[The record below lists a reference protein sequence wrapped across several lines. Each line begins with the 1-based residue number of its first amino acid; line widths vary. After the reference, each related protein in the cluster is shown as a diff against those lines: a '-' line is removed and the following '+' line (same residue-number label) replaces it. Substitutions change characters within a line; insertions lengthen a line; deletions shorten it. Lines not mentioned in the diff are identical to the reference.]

1 MMANYKVVMLDFDGT
16 IARTIPAILHA
27 SEKML
32 GMHGY
37 TIDPVQVE
45 RNFGLALPEAFRCF
59 SNDPN
64 IDDETM
70 EQMIVEF
77 NSIYKNECEPLIEL
91 FDGVVDTLNT
101 LKEAGVTLL
110 IASNNIRSVLN
121 RLTARLDIA
130 QYFDGIVCADDVVN
144 AKPAPDI
151 ALLALERY
159 NISGNEA
166 LVVGDSTYDMDMGRG
181 ADCDLCGVSFGSHT
195 PEMLRGTGARYV
207 IDNFS
212 ELKKI
217 VLG

>member
-1 MMANYKVVMLDFDGT
+1 MLDFDGT

-37 TIDPVQVE
+37 TIDPEQVE

-70 EQMIVEF
+70 EQMILEF

-91 FDGVVDTLNT
+91 FNGVIETLDTL
-101 LKEAGVTLL
+101 KKAGVTLL

-121 RLTARLDIA
+121 RLTARLNIS

-151 ALLALERY
+151 ALLGLERY
-159 NISGNEA
+159 NAEASEA
-166 LVVGDSTYDMDMGRG
+166 LVVGDSTFDMDMGRG
-181 ADCDLCGVSFGSHT
+181 AGCDLCGVTFGSHT
-195 PEMLRGTGARYV
+195 AEMLRATGARYI
-207 IDNFS
+207 IDSFS
-212 ELKKI
+212 ELQKI

>member
-1 MMANYKVVMLDFDGT
+1 MANYKVIMLDFDGT

-37 TIDPVQVE
+37 TIDPEQVE

-70 EQMIVEF
+70 EQMILEF

-91 FDGVVDTLNT
+91 FNGVIETLDTLH
-101 LKEAGVTLL
+101 KAGVTLL

-121 RLTARLDIA
+121 RLTARLNIS

-151 ALLALERY
+151 ALLGLERY
-159 NISGNEA
+159 NAEASEA
-166 LVVGDSTYDMDMGRG
+166 LVVGDSTFDMDMGRG
-181 ADCDLCGVSFGSHT
+181 AGCDLCGVTFGSHT
-195 PEMLRGTGARYV
+195 AEMLRATGARYI
-207 IDNFS
+207 IDSFS
-212 ELKKI
+212 ELQKI

>member
-1 MMANYKVVMLDFDGT
+1 MNYKVVMLDFDGT

-32 GMHGY
+32 NMHGY
-37 TIDPVQVE
+37 EIDPVMVE

-59 SNDPN
+59 ANDPT
-64 IDDETM
+64 IDDATI
-70 EQMIVEF
+70 EQMVEEF
-77 NSIYKNECEPLIEL
+77 NYIYKNECEPLIEL
-91 FDGVVDTLNT
+91 FDGVIETLDS
-101 LKEAGVTLL
+101 LHRAGVTLL

-121 RLTARLDIA
+121 RLTTRLNIA

-159 NISGNEA
+159 NVKGGEA
-166 LVVGDSTYDMDMGRG
+166 LVVGDSTYDMDMGREAG
-181 ADCDLCGVSFGSHT
+181 CNLCGVSFGSHT
-195 PEMLRGTGARYV
+195 PEMLRGKGANYV
-207 IDNFS
+207 IDHFS
-212 ELKKI
+212 ELEQI

>member
-1 MMANYKVVMLDFDGT
+1 MNYKVVMLDFDGT

-64 IDDETM
+64 IDDATM
-70 EQMIVEF
+70 EQMIKEF
-77 NSIYKNECEPLIEL
+77 NSIYRNECEPLIEL
-91 FDGVVDTLNT
+91 FDGVIETLDR
-101 LKEAGVTLL
+101 LHKAGVTLL

-121 RLTARLDIA
+121 RLTARLNIA
-130 QYFDGIVCADDVVN
+130 EYFDGIVCADDVVN

-151 ALLALERY
+151 ALLAIERY
-159 NISGNEA
+159 NIKAEEA
-166 LVVGDSTYDMDMGRG
+166 LVVGDSTFDMDMGRG
-181 ADCDLCGVSFGSHT
+181 ANCHLCGVTFGSHT
-195 PEMLRGTGARYV
+195 AEMLRATGAKYI
-207 IDNFS
+207 IDHFS
-212 ELKKI
+212 ELEKI

>member
-1 MMANYKVVMLDFDGT
+1 MSRYKVVMLDFDGT

-27 SEKML
+27 SRKML
-32 GMHGY
+32 KMHGY
-37 TIDPVQVE
+37 EIDPVMVE

-59 SNDPN
+59 ANAPTL
-64 IDDETM
+64 DDQTV

-77 NSIYKNECEPLIEL
+77 NTIYKNECEPLIEL
-91 FDGVVDTLNT
+91 FDGVTETLDA
-101 LKEAGVTLL
+101 LHKAGVTLL
-110 IASNNIRSVLN
+110 IASNNIRSVLD

-130 QYFDGIVCADDVVN
+130 KYFDGIVCADDVVS

-159 NISGNEA
+159 NATAAEA
-166 LVVGDSTYDMDMGRG
+166 LVVGDSTFDMDMGRG
-181 ADCDLCGVSFGSHT
+181 AGCDLCGVSFGSHT

-207 IDNFS
+207 IDHFA
-212 ELKKI
+212 ELKTI

>member
-1 MMANYKVVMLDFDGT
+1 MLDFDGT

-37 TIDPVQVE
+37 TIDPEQVE

-70 EQMIVEF
+70 EQMILEF

-91 FDGVVDTLNT
+91 FNGVIETLDTLH
-101 LKEAGVTLL
+101 KAGVTLL

-121 RLTARLDIA
+121 RLTARLNIS

-151 ALLALERY
+151 ALLGLERY
-159 NISGNEA
+159 NAEASEA
-166 LVVGDSTYDMDMGRG
+166 LVVGDSTFDMDMGRG
-181 ADCDLCGVSFGSHT
+181 AGCDLCGVTFGSHT
-195 PEMLRGTGARYV
+195 AEMLRATGARHI
-207 IDNFS
+207 IDSFS
-212 ELKKI
+212 ELQKI

>member
-1 MMANYKVVMLDFDGT
+1 MARYKVVMLDFDGT

-37 TIDPVQVE
+37 TIDPEQVE

-70 EQMIVEF
+70 EQMILEF

-91 FDGVVDTLNT
+91 FNGVIETLDTLH
-101 LKEAGVTLL
+101 KAGVTLL

-121 RLTARLDIA
+121 RLTARLNIS

-159 NISGNEA
+159 NVKANET
-166 LVVGDSTYDMDMGRG
+166 LIVGDSTFDMDMGRG
-181 ADCDLCGVSFGSHT
+181 AGCDLCGVTFGSHT
-195 PEMLRGTGARYV
+195 AEMLRATGARYI
-207 IDNFS
+207 IDSFS
-212 ELKKI
+212 ELQKI

>member
-1 MMANYKVVMLDFDGT
+1 MTRYKVVMLDFDGT

-77 NSIYKNECEPLIEL
+77 NTIYREECEPLIEL
-91 FDGVVDTLNT
+91 FNGVIETLDK
-101 LKEAGVTLL
+101 LKKAGVTLL
-110 IASNNIRSVLN
+110 IASNNIRTVLD
-121 RLTARLDIA
+121 RLSARLNIT
-130 QYFDGIVCADDVVN
+130 QFFDGIVCADDVVN

-159 NISGNEA
+159 NVKAEEA
-166 LVVGDSTYDMDMGRG
+166 LVIGDSTYDMDMGRG
-181 ADCDLCGVSFGSHT
+181 AGCDLCGVSFGSHT
-195 PEMLRGTGARYV
+195 PEMLRGTGARYI
-207 IDNFS
+207 IDHFS
-212 ELKKI
+212 ELEKI

>member
-1 MMANYKVVMLDFDGT
+1 MLDFDGT

-37 TIDPVQVE
+37 TIDPEQVE

-70 EQMIVEF
+70 EQMILEF

-91 FDGVVDTLNT
+91 FNGVIETLDTLH
-101 LKEAGVTLL
+101 KAGVTLL

-121 RLTARLDIA
+121 RLTARLNIS

-151 ALLALERY
+151 ALLGLERY
-159 NISGNEA
+159 NAEASEA
-166 LVVGDSTYDMDMGRG
+166 LVVGDSTFDMDMGRG
-181 ADCDLCGVSFGSHT
+181 AGCDLCGVTFGSHT
-195 PEMLRGTGARYV
+195 AEMLRATGARYI
-207 IDNFS
+207 IDSFS
-212 ELKKI
+212 ELQKI

>member
-1 MMANYKVVMLDFDGT
+1 MNYKVVMLDFDGT

-64 IDDETM
+64 IDDATM
-70 EQMIVEF
+70 EQMIKEF
-77 NSIYKNECEPLIEL
+77 NSIYRNECEPLIEL
-91 FDGVVDTLNT
+91 FDGVIETLDR
-101 LKEAGVTLL
+101 LHKAGVTLL

-121 RLTARLDIA
+121 RLTARLNIA
-130 QYFDGIVCADDVVN
+130 EYFDGIVCADDVVN

-151 ALLALERY
+151 ALLAIERY
-159 NISGNEA
+159 NVKAEEA
-166 LVVGDSTYDMDMGRG
+166 LVVGDSTFDMDMGRG
-181 ADCDLCGVSFGSHT
+181 ANCHLCGVTFGSHT
-195 PEMLRGTGARYV
+195 AEMLRATGAKYI
-207 IDNFS
+207 IDHFS
-212 ELKKI
+212 ELEKI